1 MRIVTHTRLITLVSI
16 VLVAAFGAS
25 LLLSF
30 YWEKNSMVEETISH
44 SINAKVMNIN
54 LLTNDYL
61 LGRSERAM
69 RQWWAVYDEL
79 GRLCAPAVFAGLEPK
94 EVMNRIIEKHV
105 HLSDIFSSLLVL
117 YERTDKD
124 RAAEEME
131 KRLFSRL
138 LIDTQ
143 LLFTLSHKL
152 HELTM
157 EHSRSL
163 QQSTMWLRMLLFIA
177 LFVVMS
183 VNSYWLVRKLVTPI
197 DKLIKGT
204 EIIGSGKLEYTVAT
218 EANDEIGELSRSFD
232 RMTASIRAITASRD
246 ELDREVGERNKA
258 EAMLRKVMENLERS
272 NRELEQFASIAS
284 HDLQE
289 PLHKIMAF
297 GELLK
302 SRTRD
307 SLGEQDRDYI
317 DRMRNAAIR
326 MRQLI
331 DDLLMYSRVTTQG
344 GPFEPVNL
352 ADVLAD
358 VISVFDHRLE
368 KTSGEVTVGPLP
380 LVIADRLQMGQLFQ
394 NLIGNALKFR
404 KIDVAPAIRVNGRL
418 IGNGFAEIRVDDNGI
433 GFDEKYLDRIFT
445 LFQRLHGGNEF
456 AGTGIGL
463 ALCRKIVER
472 HGGTLTAQSM
482 PGEGASFIVILPV
495 GRWDPAKEDSWT
507 AKP

>member
-1 MRIVTHTRLITLVSI
+1 MRIVTHTRLITLLSI

-25 LLLSF
+25 LLFSF
-30 YWEKNSMVEETISH
+30 YREENSMVEETISH
-44 SINAKVMNIN
+44 SINAKVMDIN

-61 LGRSERAM
+61 LSRSERAM

-79 GRLCAPAVFAGLEPK
+79 GRLCAPAVFARQEPE

-105 HLSDIFSSLLVL
+105 NLSDIFSSLLVL
-117 YERTDKD
+117 HERTDKD

-138 LIDTQ
+138 LIETQ

-152 HELTM
+152 HELTI
-157 EHSRSL
+157 EHSRTL
-163 QQSTMWLRMLLFIA
+163 QQSTMWLRMSLFIA

-183 VNSYWLVRKLVTPI
+183 ANSFWLLRKLVAPI

-204 EIIGSGKLEYTVAT
+204 EIIGSGKLEYKVAT

-232 RMTASIRAITASRD
+232 RMTASIMAITASRD
-246 ELDREVGERNKA
+246 ELDREVGERKKA
-258 EAMLRKVMENLERS
+258 EEMLRKAMENLERS
-272 NRELEQFASIAS
+272 NRELEEFAYIAS

-302 SRTRD
+302 LRTRD
-307 SLGEQDRDYI
+307 SLSEQNRDYI

-344 GPFEPVNL
+344 RPFERVNL
-352 ADVLAD
+352 ADVLVD

-368 KTSGEVTVGPLP
+368 KTRGEVVVGPLP
-380 LVIADRLQMGQLFQ
+380 SVLADRLQMGQLFQ

-404 KIDVAPAIRVNGRL
+404 KTDVAPSIRVNSRL
-418 IGNGFAEIRVDDNGI
+418 IGNGLAEIRVDDNGI
-433 GFDEKYLDRIFT
+433 GFDEKNLDRIFT
-445 LFQRLHGGNEF
+445 LFQRLHGRDEF

-472 HGGTLTAQSM
+472 HGGTLTAQST
-482 PGEGASFIVILPV
+482 PGEGASFVVILPV
-495 GRWDPAKEDSWT
+495 GRPNPAKED
-507 AKP
+507 